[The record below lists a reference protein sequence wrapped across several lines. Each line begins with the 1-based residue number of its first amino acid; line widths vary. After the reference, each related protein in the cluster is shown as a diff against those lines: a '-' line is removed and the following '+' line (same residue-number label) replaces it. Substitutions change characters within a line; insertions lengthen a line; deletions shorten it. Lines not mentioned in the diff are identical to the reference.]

1 MTRIGFGLFV
11 FGLTFGIVAG
21 ARVVEP
27 VGTWPPTT
35 WLWLVN
41 AVIGAVGV
49 TLWRM
54 GVKQTAKAEAA
65 NSEGA
70 DNPFTLLADLVAPA
84 EKLAGVMDTLDER
97 AVMSRVDELLE
108 GYVLPFALVRH
119 KVIDRLG
126 MTKGSEILVTIAYGE
141 RMLNRTWSAASDEHL
156 PEARASF
163 PEALAAFE
171 QAQQTAESALAG
183 TPA

>member
-1 MTRIGFGLFV
+1 VKRLGFGLFTV
-11 FGLTFGIVAG
+11 GLTFGIVAG

-41 AVIGAVGV
+41 AVIAAIGV

-54 GVKQTAKAEAA
+54 GVKQAAKADAQS
-65 NSEGA
+65 SEGA
-70 DNPFTLLADLVAPA
+70 DNPFTLLSELVAPA
-84 EKLAGVMDTLDER
+84 KKLGDDMGTLDQD
-97 AVMSRVDELLE
+97 AVMSRVDELLDT
-108 GYVLPFALVRH
+108 YVLPFAQVRH

-126 MTKGSEILVTIAYGE
+126 MARGSEILVTIAYGE

-156 PEARASF
+156 PEAQASA
-163 PEALAAFE
+163 PEAIGAFIEAQRLAE
-171 QAQQTAESALAG
+171 TAIAEESA
-183 TPA
+183 